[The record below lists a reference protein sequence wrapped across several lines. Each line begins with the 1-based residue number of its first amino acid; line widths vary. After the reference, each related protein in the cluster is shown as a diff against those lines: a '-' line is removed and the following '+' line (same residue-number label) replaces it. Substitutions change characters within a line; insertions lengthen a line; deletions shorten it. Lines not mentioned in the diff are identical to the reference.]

1 MRRPKEGGTSDDRGA
16 VQASFAVASAT
27 NVLTLFLYA
36 APNASSVWV
45 RVVEEVSGA
54 VAEVEITAN
63 LPAATQLLSPRNYMN
78 TGSTAAAVAY
88 DCSGL
93 YVETDYRS
101 SVILPT
107 VGAHDC
113 RGKLMIVR
121 LAYSCSEPTS
131 ASAARPG
138 RSIWTAPPSTSP

>member
-1 MRRPKEGGTSDDRGA
+1 MELIASFSSTLSLPRLRDPPGGVFAFAWGPARRPKEGGTSDDRGA

-78 TGSTAAAVAY
+78 TGSTAAAVAH
-88 DCSGL
+88 DCSGFRAQDG
-93 YVETDYRS
+93 YFAADN
-101 SVILPT
+101 
-107 VGAHDC
+107 
-113 RGKLMIVR
+113 
-121 LAYSCSEPTS
+121 TS
-131 ASAARPG
+131 LWG
-138 RSIWTAPPSTSP
+138 CKIG